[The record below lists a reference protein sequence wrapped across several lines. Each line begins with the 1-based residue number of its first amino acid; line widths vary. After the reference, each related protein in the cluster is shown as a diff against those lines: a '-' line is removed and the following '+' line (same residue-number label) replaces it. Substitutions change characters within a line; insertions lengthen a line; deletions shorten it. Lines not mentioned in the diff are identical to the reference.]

1 MRSNDDEKIILIA
14 DYRHTFLSL
23 LLGDS

>member
-14 DYRHTFLSL
+14 DYRHIFLSL